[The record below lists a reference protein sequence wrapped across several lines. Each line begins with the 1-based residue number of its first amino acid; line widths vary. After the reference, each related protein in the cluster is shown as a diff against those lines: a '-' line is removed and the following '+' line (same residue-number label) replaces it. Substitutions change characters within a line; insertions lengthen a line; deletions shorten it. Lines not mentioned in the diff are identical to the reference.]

1 MTLTGEKAVPAGIER
16 AILRGWMACWSLA
29 LDVGLTRVG
38 WHRSRRV
45 GGDRGMDLGADNAML
60 SAIRARIK
68 TRARASCGGHGV
80 RFFRPS
86 DMARVM
92 EEAERATV

>member
-1 MTLTGEKAVPAGIER
+1 
-16 AILRGWMACWSLA
+16 
-29 LDVGLTRVG
+29 
-38 WHRSRRV
+38 
-45 GGDRGMDLGADNAML
+45 MDLGADNAML
-60 SAIRARIK
+60 SAIRARMK

-92 EEAERATV
+92 EEAERATEREANLGARDTPIEGTPGPHQGRVCRAVQEALLMRSDGG